1 MKSQRLSMLKERDG
15 CCNVVIGC
23 GPRATLPPIC
33 TCPLDTPRKPIYMYI
48 YTHYILDNA
57 STCIHICML
66 TYIHTYMR
74 TCVHVYALLTHLAS
88 ATIVSPIQGAPTVV
102 DRTASIVPGER
113 GCCRALLTG
122 RHSSCCRFVLAC
134 YARCACSCADITAIA
149 CIARAGGLSSAL
161 RRRVRVV
168 GTGHARCLSSLSCS
182 NPVLARAAARARCLT
197 G

>member
-1 MKSQRLSMLKERDG
+1 MGVVMWSLVAGPVQLFRLSVLAHLTHLASLYV
-15 CCNVVIGC
+15 C
-23 GPRATLPPIC
+23 IC
-33 TCPLDTPRKPIYMYI
+33 THIIYSTMPPHAYI
-48 YTHYILDNA
+48 YACLH
-57 STCIHICML
+57 
-66 TYIHTYMR
+66 TYIR

-122 RHSSCCRFVLAC
+122 RRSSCCRFVLAC
-134 YARCACSCADITAIA
+134 FARCAYSCADITAIA

-168 GTGHARCLSSLSCS
+168 DTGHARCLSSLSCS
-182 NPVLARAAARARCLT
+182 NPILARAAARARCLT